1 MPERKAAMFDHVT
14 FRWQGIFFLIGA
26 FMAYIFMRK
35 DMKHNGYVAAYAEEM
50 LLGETICGLLGG
62 RLGWYLINGF
72 DDIRYFFRYWDGRFD
87 VLGAVLPCIL
97 FLFIYSRKNLMSF
110 RRAMDCALPHVLF
123 LTAAAYF
130 PYIFS
135 NIRMLLVVG
144 VDALGWL
151 LLEVVFR
158 VWYQD
163 KHRGDR
169 AALAL
174 LWIGLSRY
182 FIYIAE
188 YGRAEM
194 KLVMKLPGLITAIVG
209 LILYLFNRFKKNTV
223 KPLVLFDFDG
233 TLMDTKAMV
242 DESYRF
248 LFNKYR
254 SVDDYDDRTQIEVF
268 GANDRAVIRKYFK
281 NEDTTELTHE
291 FRAFQADLPALGLVN
306 TMPHALEVLMWLKK
320 NGYAVGVVTS
330 RPTGNC
336 RMWIE
341 EFDLEDYIDCV
352 MGAEA
357 YKKAK
362 PAPDALRRICQ
373 EMGRGH
379 DNCVYIG
386 DHARDVR
393 MGRRA
398 CVYAIGYLT
407 SEKNE
412 KRIARAKPNRTIT
425 DLLELEDILQET
437 DHNWTYN
444 LL

>member
-1 MPERKAAMFDHVT
+1 MFDNVT
-14 FRWQGIFFLIGA
+14 FRWQGIFLLIGA
-26 FMAYIFMRK
+26 FFTYVFIRR
-35 DMKHNGYVAAYAEEM
+35 DLKHNGYVAAYAEEIF
-50 LLGETICGLLGG
+50 LGGTICGLLGG
-62 RLGWYLINGF
+62 RLGWYVISGF
-72 DDIRYFFRYWDGRFD
+72 QDMQYFFRYWDTNFD
-87 VLGAVLPCIL
+87 VLGAVLLCLL
-97 FLFIYSRKNLMSF
+97 FIFIYSRRNLMSF
-110 RRAMDCALPHVLF
+110 RRTLDCTLPHILL
-123 LTAAAYF
+123 LTAFGYF
-130 PYIFS
+130 PYCFA
-135 NIRMLLVVG
+135 NWRMILVVG
-144 VDALGWL
+144 IDMLGWL
-151 LLEVVFR
+151 LLVIIFR
-158 VWYQD
+158 VYYAD
-163 KHRGDR
+163 KKRGDR

-182 FIYIAE
+182 FIYVAM
-188 YGRAEM
+188 YGRSQM
-194 KLVMKLPGLITAIVG
+194 NLMMKLPGIITAIVA
-209 LILYLFNRFKKNTV
+209 LALYVFNRFKKNTV

-242 DESYRF
+242 DESYRY

-254 SVDDYDDRTQIEVF
+254 SEDDYDDRTQIEVF

-281 NEDTTELTHE
+281 NENTNELTHE
-291 FRAFQADLPALGLVN
+291 FRAFQNELPTLGLVN
-306 TMPHALEVLMWLKK
+306 TMPHALEVLMWLKR

-357 YKKAK
+357 YKKKK

-425 DLLELEDILQET
+425 DLIELETILQET